1 MTASFLCPV
10 LSRDILI
17 LDNYLTP
24 RNGERNISEKCNQAG
39 NKYMIALGTVS
50 IFQWITTPDLENI
63 EIFYSFWVWYSVC
76 HQPYRNR
83 YVQQISNSGRG
94 TDLMPAHFTPA
105 LVWPPTRMSFTFLA
119 LTLAVLTSTMSSLTN
134 PRQRPSN
141 RTIELEIQPFI

>member
-50 IFQWITTPDLENI
+50 IFQWITTPDLENL
-63 EIFYSFWVWYSVC
+63 EIFYSF
-76 HQPYRNR
+76 
-83 YVQQISNSGRG
+83 
-94 TDLMPAHFTPA
+94 
-105 LVWPPTRMSFTFLA
+105 
-119 LTLAVLTSTMSSLTN
+119 
-134 PRQRPSN
+134 
-141 RTIELEIQPFI
+141 